1 MMPELKALFDSPR
14 RLLPGKGA
22 RIQGYGNK
30 RAISEVQASGA
41 NGVLTLSRSDQSGL
55 TPSLGTNEE
64 PAELRAGPG
73 VRLHGYGGIHTLE
86 RVPVAVI
93 EEKTPLGP
101 ARLEWEIELF
111 QGNATICVLREANY
125 LINPGNWVISETTT
139 QTFTEGA
146 YTDTLT
152 ASGVVSAYGPDDP
165 PPSECAE
172 PVFTTTQD
180 EGTDYGDAVSS
191 EYSEELVPFS
201 SLASPAIAAVGLLS
215 SSDDVAEW
223 SSVNWRDVSTG
234 VIPFSSGVGVVG
246 ISIDVSGSQAV
257 SVRFRLHNR
266 GSCAIRVNC
275 GHYGSGLSGGAS
287 DLDQDI
293 TLSRGA
299 SSAWIEA
306 PAINS
311 DPLKYR
317 IAAIRRVRIGRYR
330 TLP

>member
-1 MMPELKALFDSPR
+1 MMPEMRALFNEPR
-14 RLLPGKGA
+14 RLWAGVGSKIHGYADKKMMSGVRTNGA
-22 RIQGYGNK
+22 PSMFTLGRSESSAPVPDQGT
-30 RAISEVQASGA
+30 AEQPV
-41 NGVLTLSRSDQSGL
+41 
-55 TPSLGTNEE
+55 
-64 PAELRAGPG
+64 ELRAGPG

-86 RVPVAVI
+86 RLPVAMI

-111 QGNATICVLREANY
+111 EGNATICVLREANY

-146 YTDTLT
+146 WTDTLT

-180 EGTDYGDAVSS
+180 DGTDYGDFVSS

-201 SLASPAIAAVGLLS
+201 SLASHAIAAVGLLS

-234 VIPFSSGVGVVG
+234 VIPFSSGMGTVGVYT
-246 ISIDVSGSQAV
+246 DVTGGAAV

-266 GSCAIRVNC
+266 GSCAIRINC
-275 GHYGSGLSGGAS
+275 GHYGSGVAGGAS

-306 PAINS
+306 PAINT
-311 DPLKYR
+311 DPAKYR
-317 IAAIRRVRIGRYR
+317 TAAIRRVRIGRYR
-330 TLP
+330 TVP

>member
-1 MMPELKALFDSPR
+1 VPD
-14 RLLPGKGA
+14 
-22 RIQGYGNK
+22 QGT
-30 RAISEVQASGA
+30 AEQPV
-41 NGVLTLSRSDQSGL
+41 
-55 TPSLGTNEE
+55 
-64 PAELRAGPG
+64 ELRAGPG

-86 RVPVAVI
+86 RLPVAMI
-93 EEKTPLGP
+93 EEKAPPLGP

-111 QGNATICVLREANY
+111 EGNATICVLREANY
-125 LINPGNWVISETTT
+125 LINPGNWVLSETTT

-146 YTDTLT
+146 WTDTLT

-180 EGTDYGDAVSS
+180 DGTDYGDFVSS

-201 SLASPAIAAVGLLS
+201 SLASHAIAAVGLLS

-234 VIPFSSGVGVVG
+234 VIPFSSGMGTVGVYT
-246 ISIDVSGSQAV
+246 DVTGGAAV

-330 TLP
+330 TVP